1 MLFNKSLPPFHNL
14 GQHQNQPP
22 DELLLLHLAR
32 RIFQATFSS
41 SSSPP
46 RAPWK
51 VFCFSD
57 EGLVWGRQTRLIL
70 SLLPV
75 WDSPSRRKVA
85 SLLTAKPKN
94 FFFSKTD
101 FRVELLL
108 PPRSCR
114 FCLSIGWRNMEKFL
128 RHVSGLEQHEI
139 LGVATRRFYG
149 ESKKRKVLS
158 HFFLLFRRLFRV
170 TMGLLNL
177 AVVSVLCAGASIA

>member
-1 MLFNKSLPPFHNL
+1 MLFNKSLP
-14 GQHQNQPP
+14 QPRATP
-22 DELLLLHLAR
+22 KPTTR
-32 RIFQATFSS
+32 RAPSSSSREKDFFQTTFSS

-51 VFCFSD
+51 VFWFSA
-57 EGLVWGRQTRLIL
+57 EGLVWGAANEADFEFIACLGFSFTE
-70 SLLPV
+70 
-75 WDSPSRRKVA
+75 RKVA
-85 SLLTAKPKN
+85 SLLTAKPKI

-149 ESKKRKVLS
+149 ESRKRKVLS
-158 HFFLLFRRLFRV
+158 HFFLLFRRLLRV